1 MTTITDADKEAAAS
15 FLESWEPGPEMTV
28 VKLARAFANHRE
40 AEVPK
45 EVAKI
50 VAWLREIAAWHEKND
65 DGWSGFDKIRQG
77 LVEAADAI
85 EAGEYRNDA

>member
-1 MTTITDADKEAAAS
+1 MATVTKELFIAVLNPCDSVAA
-15 FLESWEPGPEMTV
+15 MV
-28 VKLARAFANHRE
+28 RE
-40 AEVPK
+40 AEAAK

-50 VAWLREIAAWHEKND
+50 VAWLRDSAAWHEKHD

-85 EAGEYRNDA
+85 EAGEYRNGA